1 MFANLSNRILFSFF
15 AALVLST
22 VLLAQS
28 APRESLLILS
38 KSDHTLAIVDPG
50 TLKVLTRIP
59 VGNDPHEVI
68 ASSDGTVA
76 YVSNYGGGAFNT
88 LAVVDLIAQ
97 KPLPAIDLGA
107 LRGPHG
113 LDFAAGKVWF
123 TAEVA
128 KAIGSYDPASNKVDW
143 IFGTG
148 QNRTHM
154 IYVAPDLT
162 RIVTTNTSAG
172 TVSIIEKSPALPS
185 AGPPPGARNP
195 AQGTP
200 AGARPPGPPS
210 DPPGGAW
217 NQSVVKVGNG
227 SEGFDVSPDGK
238 EIWVANA
245 QDGTISIIDFAA
257 KKVTQTLA
265 ANVRGAN
272 RLKFT
277 PNGKLA
283 FVSTL
288 AGPDVVVFDA
298 AARREAKRV
307 PVGHGAAGILIEP
320 DGSRAFV
327 ACTPDN
333 YVVVIDLRSLEVT
346 AHIDAGQQPDGL
358 AWARQM

>member
-1 MFANLSNRILFSFF
+1 MLANLSNRILFSFF
-15 AALVLST
+15 ATLVLST

-28 APRESLLILS
+28 NPRESLLILS

-68 ASSDGTVA
+68 ASKDGTMA

-88 LAVVDLIAQ
+88 LAVLDLVAQ

-123 TAEVA
+123 TAEAA
-128 KAIGSYDPASNKVDW
+128 KAIGSYDPASNKIDW

-148 QNRTHM
+148 QGRTHM
-154 IYVAPDLT
+154 IYVASDLT

-172 TVSIIEKSPALPS
+172 TVSIIEKSPARTS
-185 AGPPPGARNP
+185 GGPPPGGPNP
-195 AQGTP
+195 PQGTP
-200 AGARPPGPPS
+200 GGAPPPGPP
-210 DPPGGAW
+210 GGDW
-217 NQSVVKVGNG
+217 NQTVVKVGNG

-277 PNGKLA
+277 PDGKLA

-307 PVGHGAAGILIEP
+307 PVGHGAAGILMQP

-333 YVVVIDLRSLEVT
+333 YVVAIDLRSLEVT

>member
-1 MFANLSNRILFSFF
+1 MLANLSNRILFSFL
-15 AALVLST
+15 ATLVLSIA
-22 VLLAQS
+22 LLAQS
-28 APRESLLILS
+28 TPRESLLILS

-68 ASSDGTVA
+68 ASSDGTMA
-76 YVSNYGGGAFNT
+76 YVSNYGGGRFNT
-88 LAVVDLIAQ
+88 LAVVDLVAQ

-123 TAEVA
+123 TAEAA
-128 KAIGSYDPASNKVDW
+128 KAIGSYDPASNKIDW

-148 QNRTHM
+148 QGRTHM
-154 IYVAPDLT
+154 IYVAADLT

-172 TVSIIEKSPALPS
+172 TVSIIEKSPARAS
-185 AGPPPGARNP
+185 AGPPSGPNP
-195 AQGTP
+195 PQGTP
-200 AGARPPGPPS
+200 AGAPPPGPP
-210 DPPGGAW
+210 GGDW
-217 NQSVVKVGNG
+217 NQTVVKVGNG

-277 PNGKLA
+277 PDGKLA

-288 AGPDVVVFDA
+288 AGPEVVVFDA
-298 AARREAKRV
+298 AVRREAKRI
-307 PVGHGAAGILIEP
+307 PVGHGAAGILMQP
-320 DGSRAFV
+320 GGSRAFV

-333 YVVVIDLRSLEVT
+333 YVVAIDLRSLEVT